1 MKYLGIMPIY
11 PWLHSGCPPPSP
23 GKSFPLNVT
32 FSLKYLNE
40 KTSETALLPCP

>member
-1 MKYLGIMPIY
+1 MKYLGIPGYIV
-11 PWLHSGCPPPSP
+11 GVPPP